1 MSLVGIGCDKEEAV
15 ADEPATHEDS
25 GEAVAEE
32 TADVAEVAE
41 EAEEEIAAEIKE
53 VEGLTV
59 AICGHGLEAESCQ
72 RDYQQAK
79 IECEH
84 RGWEMVDAMTVVDSA
99 EQRATMETLIEKGV
113 DAIVII
119 YWDMEAIKDLCLV
132 AEEAGIG
139 VYCIDTE
146 LRPGCIVNATENNA
160 VVGAMMT
167 DYGLVRM
174 GMKGK
179 VAIISM
185 KWHIARRRGYVAATL
200 FERDYPAV
208 ELVAKNL

>member
-1 MSLVGIGCDKEEAV
+1 MKKLVVMLIVLCVLGTMSLVGIGCDKEEAV

-25 GEAVAEE
+25 GEAAAEE
-32 TADVAEVAE
+32 TADVAEEAE

-53 VEGLTV
+53 VEGLTI

-84 RGWEMVDAMTVVDSA
+84 RGWEMVDAMTVLDSA
-99 EQRATMETLIEKGV
+99 DQRATMEALIEKGV

-119 YWDMEAIKDLCLV
+119 YWDMEAVADLCLK

-139 VYCIDTE
+139 VYCVDTE
-146 LRPGCIVNATENNA
+146 LRPGVIVNATENNA
-160 VVGAMMT
+160 VVGSSNISTLMFSFEIH
-167 DYGLVRM
+167 LL
-174 GMKGK
+174 
-179 VAIISM
+179 II
-185 KWHIARRRGYVAATL
+185 TFCL
-200 FERDYPAV
+200 FPPLNV
-208 ELVAKNL
+208 SIS